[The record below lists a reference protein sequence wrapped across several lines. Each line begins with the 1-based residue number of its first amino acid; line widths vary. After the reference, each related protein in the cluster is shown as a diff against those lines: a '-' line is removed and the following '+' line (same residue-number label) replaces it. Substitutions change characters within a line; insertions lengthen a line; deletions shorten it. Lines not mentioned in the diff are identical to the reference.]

1 MSIQVEEL
9 EDDLR
14 AVIVNCDDGRS
25 ARCRR
30 VYETRMR
37 FTARGAD
44 ARWAV
49 VTQAREQGWQRLR
62 HAGVLIDLC
71 PVCTDT
77 PLA

>member
-14 AVIVNCDDGRS
+14 TVIVNCDDGRS
-25 ARCRR
+25 ERCHR
-30 VYETRMR
+30 VYETRVR
-37 FTARGAD
+37 VTARGAD

-62 HAGVLIDLC
+62 RDGVLLDLC
-71 PVCTDT
+71 PVCADT
-77 PLA
+77 PRA